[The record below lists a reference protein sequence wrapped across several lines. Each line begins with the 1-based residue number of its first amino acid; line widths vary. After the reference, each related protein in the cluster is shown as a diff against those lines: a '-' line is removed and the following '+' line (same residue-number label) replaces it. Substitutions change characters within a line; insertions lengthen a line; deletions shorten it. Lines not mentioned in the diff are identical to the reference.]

1 MNVYKLTWSWR
12 LRLYTPRHVN
22 RISLLGRPERYSS
35 SGVTRDSGAPR
46 QIFKWGPPF
55 FVIIFIIH
63 AIPHDIRVELKLK
76 LKFIGVCCFNAATKH
91 SMVWIVMPT
100 FYCNYFFAWNLGAH
114 YTRGPPGLCLPCL
127 PHCYATGWRSPL
139 SKQSLLLL
147 LIVFFCISLPQRYLH
162 VYAPSFLVFR
172 TRL

>member
-1 MNVYKLTWSWR
+1 MSKPVLRCPAPAAARVSDPLPPSYVLRHSATHRDDDDDDDVRVNTSYVGSADLGRTTPDGGSDSDTREHESATSQSSRTSTTSYKLIR
-12 LRLYTPRHVN
+12 
-22 RISLLGRPERYSS
+22 S

-91 SMVWIVMPT
+91 SMV
-100 FYCNYFFAWNLGAH
+100 
-114 YTRGPPGLCLPCL
+114 
-127 PHCYATGWRSPL
+127 
-139 SKQSLLLL
+139 
-147 LIVFFCISLPQRYLH
+147 
-162 VYAPSFLVFR
+162 
-172 TRL
+172 